1 MATLSI
7 SLPIQFIAQI
17 DTEAKIQGATRSEFF
32 RVLLRK
38 YFTDR
43 IEFKP
48 FVKIPLNEIEDE
60 LRKSGKYNDK
70 FIKSVVK
77 GFSRSSLYAG

>member
-7 SLPIQFIAQI
+7 SLPAQFVAKI
-17 DTEAKIQGATRSEFF
+17 DTEAKSQGATRSEFF
-32 RVLLRK
+32 RAILRK
-38 YFTDR
+38 YFSNPV
-43 IEFKP
+43 EFKP
-48 FVKIPLNEIEDE
+48 FVKIPLNDIESE
-60 LRKSGKYNDK
+60 LKESGKYNDK

>member
-7 SLPIQFIAQI
+7 SLPAQFVAKI
-17 DTEAKIQGATRSEFF
+17 DTEAKSQGATRSELF
-32 RVLLRK
+32 RAILRK
-38 YFTDR
+38 YFSNHVK
-43 IEFKP
+43 FKP
-48 FVKIPLNEIEDE
+48 FVKIPLNDIDSE